1 MSSALSSKASAGLAI
16 GQRVAGSRRA
26 TKPGRRTLVAMNA
39 IELKAPPYPLDALE
53 PHMSKS
59 TFEYHWGKHHKTY
72 VDNLNKQ
79 IAGKDWE
86 NKELEEIVLASWNNG
101 SPTPEF
107 NNAAQIWNHTFF
119 WESMK
124 PNGGG
129 APTGA
134 LAEAINRDFGSFDEF
149 KNQFKQAGLTQFG
162 SGWAWLNSD
171 KSGKLSISKTP
182 NAVLPV
188 VEGKSPILTC
198 DVWEHAYY
206 IDYQNRRPDFIQTF
220 MDKLINWDMVS
231 QRRVSSAVNGQQ
243 PCERQLNK
251 RRATRPA
258 GWKPPA
264 GQVEHRLVRPAWSQQ
279 RDQPVRGM
287 MWCPVVA
294 PRKSPQ
300 APRSSQAATQ
310 PAASKPGPS
319 TPLPAKR
326 TKRTKAEL
334 EAAEPTKGKGK
345 AAQAKPAPQPGRWL
359 DRDCNAALNMQRIGE
374 SRWRPL
380 ELCYWPEQ
388 GKLPAKGKEY
398 PGLGYKR
405 LRDKPPKGQQQ
416 QAPPI

>member
-1 MSSALSSKASAGLAI
+1 MSYALSSKASAGLAS

-231 QRRVSSAVNGQQ
+231 QRYA
-243 PCERQLNK
+243 
-251 RRATRPA
+251 
-258 GWKPPA
+258 
-264 GQVEHRLVRPAWSQQ
+264 
-279 RDQPVRGM
+279 
-287 MWCPVVA
+287 
-294 PRKSPQ
+294 
-300 APRSSQAATQ
+300 
-310 PAASKPGPS
+310 
-319 TPLPAKR
+319 
-326 TKRTKAEL
+326 
-334 EAAEPTKGKGK
+334 
-345 AAQAKPAPQPGRWL
+345 AAQQ
-359 DRDCNAALNMQRIGE
+359 
-374 SRWRPL
+374 
-380 ELCYWPEQ
+380 
-388 GKLPAKGKEY
+388 
-398 PGLGYKR
+398 
-405 LRDKPPKGQQQ
+405 
-416 QAPPI
+416 